1 MIHSD
6 ILNSLADDEKILL
19 LACANHF
26 SNKEYEFEDLQY
38 FRRNVFKIILEQYYS
53 IINKKY
59 KPEYKKMVEKINTA
73 FKSL

>member
-1 MIHSD
+1 MIHSN
-6 ILNSLADDEKILL
+6 ILNSLTNDEKILL

-26 SNKEYEFEDLQY
+26 CNKEYEFEDLQY
-38 FRRNVFKIILEQYYS
+38 FRRDVFKIILQKYYN

-59 KPEYKKMVEKINTA
+59 KPEYKKMVEKINTS